1 MKKIHYIPVLISFG
15 IAITLSGC
23 FDLDKYPEG
32 MLSSANALSSSSEM
46 QKYLNQFYESGVKIH
61 PGGLGAGG
69 IAFGDMCSDNMV
81 GASPQVRLS
90 GLMTLSNAS
99 NLSNYNHIR
108 NLNFMLA
115 NAGNNKE

>member
-46 QKYLNQFYESGVKIH
+46 QKSVLRKRRENPSRRTG
-61 PGGLGAGG
+61 
-69 IAFGDMCSDNMV
+69 CW
-81 GASPQVRLS
+81 
-90 GLMTLSNAS
+90 
-99 NLSNYNHIR
+99 R
-108 NLNFMLA
+108 NRFRRYVQ
-115 NAGNNKE
+115 